1 MRLILMPPR
10 KTNMTLTAF
19 IAVALLHL
27 MAAISPGP
35 AVLMAARTGVTEGLR
50 TGTFLAMGIGIG
62 GVIWAAAALF
72 GLALVFQA
80 APSLLWA
87 LKIVGG
93 VYLIYMAW
101 GMWRGAD
108 HPLDMSAAT
117 NTPRS
122 AASAFRLGLWTQLAN
137 PKPAV
142 LFSAIFIGTVPPGT
156 SLWVYAALLTVV
168 FLNET
173 IWNTLVARIFSFD
186 RTRAGYI
193 SLKSVID
200 RTFGGLLALL
210 GVKIAAT

>member
-1 MRLILMPPR
+1 
-10 KTNMTLTAF
+10 MTLTAF

-27 MAAISPGP
+27 RAAISPGP

-50 TGTFLAMGIGIG
+50 TGAFLAIGIGIG

-72 GLALVFQA
+72 GLALVFEA

-87 LKIVGG
+87 LKIIGG
-93 VYLIYMAW
+93 LYLIYMAW

-108 HPLDMSAAT
+108 TPLEMDAAAT
-117 NTPRS
+117 TPRS

-156 SLWVYAALLTVV
+156 PAWVIAALLLVV

-173 IWNTLVARIFSFD
+173 IWNILVARIFSFD

-193 SLKSVID
+193 SLKSLID

>member
-1 MRLILMPPR
+1 
-10 KTNMTLTAF
+10 MTLTAF

-50 TGTFLAMGIGIG
+50 TGAFLAIGIG
-62 GVIWAAAALF
+62 AGGVVWAAAALF

-87 LKIVGG
+87 LKIIGG
-93 VYLIYMAW
+93 LYLTYMAW
-101 GMWRGAD
+101 GMWRTAD
-108 HPLDMSAAT
+108 TPLDMQAAST
-117 NTPRS
+117 TPRS

-137 PKPAV
+137 PKPAI

-156 SLWVYAALLTVV
+156 SLWVYAALLAVV

-200 RTFGGLLALL
+200 RTFGGLLAVL